1 MQPLCPGLTP
11 LSRSQPAG
19 WLSSKHAGL
28 ARPSHSPPACL
39 NKAAAC
45 GDAGCGTRPAG
56 GRWRGRTRLPRTRT
70 EPTPPVWP
78 EQGWRFVGMLDVDPG
93 LQGAAVRSAVG
104 ALHPSAGPMAWPGG
118 GQSAGS
124 RCRGASE
131 CRTARR
137 IQGHRKEPRWGENP
151 RLGRTCPAPVHWLG
165 PWAGSQRAAVAR
177 RGVSR
182 AAHVSTPCA
191 GPLPRPV
198 GGQAA
203 DSRRGE
209 E

>member
-1 MQPLCPGLTP
+1 MRRAGCRVRVRLPKNIETRVRRGHMTALRSAFKYRSLNIKPHSLAGGPTRLTRRK
-11 LSRSQPAG
+11 SESAEDTRSQPAG
-19 WLSSKHAGL
+19 WLSPKHAGL

-56 GRWRGRTRLPRTRT
+56 GRWRGRTGLPRTQT

-137 IQGHRKEPRWGENP
+137 IQGHQK
-151 RLGRTCPAPVHWLG
+151 
-165 PWAGSQRAAVAR
+165 
-177 RGVSR
+177 
-182 AAHVSTPCA
+182 
-191 GPLPRPV
+191 
-198 GGQAA
+198 
-203 DSRRGE
+203 
-209 E
+209 